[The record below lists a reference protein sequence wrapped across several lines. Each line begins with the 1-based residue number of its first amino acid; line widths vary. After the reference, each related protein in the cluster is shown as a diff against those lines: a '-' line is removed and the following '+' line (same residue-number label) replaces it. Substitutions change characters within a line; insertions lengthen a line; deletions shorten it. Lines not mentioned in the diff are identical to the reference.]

1 MNYGNAV
8 GLAVWVGM
16 GVAVGAVVDVGGM
29 GVCVGINVA
38 VNGSTVCVNGSFVGD
53 AGV

>member
-1 MNYGNAV
+1 
-8 GLAVWVGM
+8 M